1 MSKPMSLI
9 IAWTYVCPSYV
20 VSLDIRMSNLDKRM
34 SNLTMLFNLTV
45 SNFLTSGSFKN
56 LTKHPE
62 SYIQS
67 WIFGS
72 FVLSK
77 FQYQLGHTYVQ
88 AGHTFVQV
96 GHTYVQVGH
105 TYVQNNN
112 ASTELMLHW
121 NHSILSTGLGSLLL
135 LLGCNHHVPLFT
147 PQVTHCSMNNFFIT
161 DLCFFCIKVFYY
173 IFACFFLK
181 CISESF
187 FWSLIKVQILYLF
200 FFSANIFQYF
210 WI

>member
-112 ASTELMLHW
+112 ASTVNLTQSSGPQTDKPRLTLSLPKGKFTTYDPLV
-121 NHSILSTGLGSLLL
+121 NLPALSIWSST
-135 LLGCNHHVPLFT
+135 
-147 PQVTHCSMNNFFIT
+147 NNFAT
-161 DLCFFCIKVFYY
+161 LDQNQK
-173 IFACFFLK
+173 K
-181 CISESF
+181 SRQH
-187 FWSLIKVQILYLF
+187 KRVQRQMF
-200 FFSANIFQYF
+200 
-210 WI
+210 

>member
-112 ASTELMLHW
+112 ASTDISPVSGHQTFHTSLVVPPPPDCLPLSI
-121 NHSILSTGLGSLLL
+121 SILTKRKAQAPGLSDKTRQVDLDLWMSILLDVGNGL
-135 LLGCNHHVPLFT
+135 EFT
-147 PQVTHCSMNNFFIT
+147 I
-161 DLCFFCIKVFYY
+161 
-173 IFACFFLK
+173 
-181 CISESF
+181 
-187 FWSLIKVQILYLF
+187 
-200 FFSANIFQYF
+200 
-210 WI
+210 